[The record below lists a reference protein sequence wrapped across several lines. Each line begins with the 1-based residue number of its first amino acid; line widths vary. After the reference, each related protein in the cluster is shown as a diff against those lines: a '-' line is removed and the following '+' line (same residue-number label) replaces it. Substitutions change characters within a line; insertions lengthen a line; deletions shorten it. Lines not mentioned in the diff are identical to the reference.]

1 MQWNGATRQRSD
13 FVYPAQFSSQSGAT
27 SLPIIIGYR
36 GYSEKNL
43 SVSVLLN
50 DPPACEIYEM
60 PAMFVECRTQRNPA
74 LLSLPP
80 IPRPLRPLV
89 GRQAMHLKQQ
99 GSYKF
104 VRQRGSFA
112 EFHFWAPVA
121 ALAARGAGKMADI
134 CVTAQRRV
142 SPSRV
147 GIAE

>member
-1 MQWNGATRQRSD
+1 MQWNGATSLRSD

-27 SLPIIIGYR
+27 SLPIIIDNR

-43 SVSVLLN
+43 PVSMLLN
-50 DPPACEIYEM
+50 VSPTCEIFEM
-60 PAMFVECRTQRNPA
+60 PAMFVECRTQRHPA
-74 LLSLPP
+74 LLGLPP
-80 IPRPLRPLV
+80 IRRPFRPLV

-104 VRQRGSFA
+104 VRQQRGFT
-112 EFHFWAPVA
+112 EFHLWAPVA